1 MADDFVVREFR
12 PADSTDLTA
21 IIAESPQAAAWGPD
35 AAEKLAET
43 TCTVI
48 WVSESE
54 GRVSGFVIG
63 RQIADE
69 AEILN
74 LAVRLAGRRK
84 GQATALV
91 QSILRVFRQGRV
103 TRVFLEVRESNG
115 AAIAFYESLGF
126 RKTGRRRRYYRNP
139 DEDALLFELK
149 LTG

>member
-1 MADDFVVREFR
+1 MAGDFVVREFR

-21 IIAESPQAAAWGPD
+21 IIEESPQAAAWGPD

-43 TCTVI
+43 TGAVI
-48 WVSESE
+48 CVGEWE

-63 RQIADE
+63 RQIGDE

-74 LAVRLAGRRK
+74 LAVRQAARRK